1 MRVRLLEVQENY
13 KRELD
18 KKKIKFNIEEE
29 IKKKE
34 REKCIKDG
42 RGERKNKKVNKIKSI
57 FFKKN
62 LF

>member
-42 RGERKNKKVNKIKSI
+42 KK
-57 FFKKN
+57 F
-62 LF
+62 